1 MSQQTTTA
9 GGLND
14 TAMMLGDGGIDDL
27 ASVHLQGSE
36 RADFRQRPSVESTR
50 RHRPPAPP
58 PVAVPRAPRPRG
70 TRSLIPAIKS

>member
-36 RADFRQRPSVESTR
+36 RADFVSAHQSRVPGDIGRQHR
-50 RHRPPAPP
+50 RQSPFHALPGHEAP
-58 PVAVPRAPRPRG
+58 VR
-70 TRSLIPAIKS
+70 